1 MLPKVLLLI
10 IAVTFFYAANSQ
22 VQVSKEPRHKPVLQ
36 NEYFRLLEVWLPPG
50 DTTFY
55 HIHSTPSLF
64 LYLTS
69 NSTSSQTLGG
79 EWVHDSATAGK
90 AWYRSFTPDSLIHRV
105 VNTDSKPFHV
115 NDIEILSA
123 FNPGNYK
130 PLPFAVIFD
139 NEKAAAYSI
148 ETANG
153 ATIKDRGP
161 IIAELVNGDGVIFKN
176 VSSNA
181 SQSLHNGQYVYIP
194 PGTSF
199 SFKAPGKINLVL
211 FEIK

>member
-1 MLPKVLLLI
+1 MTPKLLLFI
-10 IAVTFFYAANSQ
+10 ITILFFFTANSQ

-36 NEYFRLLEVWLPPG
+36 NEYFRLLDVWLPPG

-69 NSTSSQTLGG
+69 NRISSQTFGG
-79 EWVHDSATAGK
+79 EWVQDSAIAGK
-90 AWYRSFTPDSLIHRV
+90 AWYRSFTPDNLIHRV
-105 VNTDSKPFHV
+105 VNTDLKPFHV

-123 FNPGNYK
+123 FNPDNYK
-130 PLPFAVIFD
+130 PLSFAVIFD

-148 ETANG
+148 ENPNG
-153 ATIKDRGP
+153 TTIMDRGP
-161 IIAELVNGDGVIFKN
+161 IIAELVYGEGVTF
-176 VSSNA
+176 SNISVNT
-181 SQSLHNGQYVYIP
+181 SQSLQSGQYVYIP

-199 SFKAPGKINLVL
+199 SFKAPGKIKLVI